1 MNRKQ
6 LQIIIILFVV
16 IGGAGLLVMSRNKAS
31 WQAADQQM
39 GQKVIQNFP
48 LNDVAHIV
56 IRQPSGE
63 LNLVKKGE
71 HWTVQERAGYPAS
84 FNEISDLLKKI
95 WELKVTRPVKVSEA
109 QLSRLE
115 LLPPDKGANAGTL
128 VEFKDKDDKTL
139 AALLLGKKSMK
150 ESPGNSPFGG
160 GGWPDGRFVMLAKNP
175 QSAALVKEPLTNVEA
190 KPEPWLNKDFF
201 KIEKVQSISLVATN
215 ATNSWKLSRES
226 ETNEWKLAD
235 LKADEQLDAGK
246 ASGVA
251 NPLSSPSFVDVAP
264 AGNKPEGAET
274 ENPTVVTVQ
283 TFNNFTYTLKV
294 GKKSGEDNYRL
305 NMVVTADLPKER
317 TPGKDEKPEDKE
329 KLDKEFK
336 DQQAK
341 LAEKLKQE
349 KSFEKWAYLVSS
361 WTVEP
366 LLKDRPQLLVEKK
379 PEVKPDEKAEE
390 DEKPEDIGDVKLDSK

>member
-6 LQIIIILFVV
+6 LQLIIILFVV
-16 IGGAGLLVMSRNKAS
+16 IGGAGLLLMNRNKAS

-39 GQKVIQNFP
+39 GQRVLKNFP

-56 IRQPSGE
+56 IKQPNGE

-71 HWTVQERAGYPAS
+71 QWTVQERSGYPAN

-95 WELKVTRPVKVSEA
+95 WELKVTRPVKVTEA
-109 QLSRLE
+109 QLPRLE
-115 LLPPDKGANAGTL
+115 LIPPDKGTNAGTL
-128 VEFKDKDDKTL
+128 VEFNDKDDKPL

-175 QSAALVKEPLTNVEA
+175 QSVALVKEPLANVEA
-190 KPEPWLNKDFF
+190 KPDPWLNKDFF
-201 KIEKVQSISLVATN
+201 KVEKVRSISLVSTN

-226 ETNEWKLAD
+226 ETNDWKLAD

-246 ASGVA
+246 ASGVS
-251 NPLSSPSFVDVAP
+251 NPLNSPSFVDVVP
-264 AGNKPEGAET
+264 SGDKPDEAGMDK
-274 ENPTVVTVQ
+274 PTVVTVE
-283 TFNNFTYTLKV
+283 TLNNFTYTLKV
-294 GKKSGEDNYRL
+294 AKKSGDENYRL
-305 NMVVTADLPKER
+305 AMTVTADLPKER
-317 TPGKDEKPEDKE
+317 TPGKDEKPEEKE

-336 DQQAK
+336 EQQAK
-341 LAEKLKQE
+341 LSEKLKQE
-349 KSFEKWAYLVSS
+349 KSFEKWTYLVSS

-366 LLKDRPQLLVEKK
+366 LLKERSQLLVEKK
-379 PEVKPDEKAEE
+379 PEPKPGEKSEK
-390 DEKPEDIGDVKLDSK
+390 DEKPEDVGDLKPDSK

>member
-6 LQIIIILFVV
+6 LTIIIILFVV
-16 IGGAGLLVMSRNKAS
+16 IGGAGLLLMNRDKAS
-31 WQAADQQM
+31 WQAAGQQM
-39 GQKVIQNFP
+39 GQKVIKNFP
-48 LNDVAHIV
+48 LNEVAHIV
-56 IRQPSGE
+56 IKQPGGE

-71 HWTVQERAGYPAS
+71 QWTVQERSGYPAS

-95 WELKVTRPVKVSEA
+95 WELKVTRPVKVSET
-109 QLSRLE
+109 QLPRLE
-115 LLPPDKGANAGTL
+115 LVPPEQGTNAGTL
-128 VEFKDKDDKTL
+128 VEFRDKDGKAL

-160 GGWPDGRFVMLAKNP
+160 GGWPDGRFVMLSKNP
-175 QSAALVKEPLTNVEA
+175 QTAALVKEPFANVEV
-190 KPEPWLNKDFF
+190 KPEPWLSKDFF
-201 KIEKVQSISLVATN
+201 KIEKVQSISLASTN

-251 NPLSSPSFVDVAP
+251 NPLNSPSFVDVTP
-264 AGNKPEGAET
+264 AGDKPEGAET
-274 ENPTVVTVQ
+274 EKPTVVTVQ
-283 TFNNFTYTLKV
+283 TFNNFNYTLKV
-294 GKKSGEDNYRL
+294 GKKSGEDNYHL
-305 NMVVTADLPKER
+305 TMEVTADLPKER

-336 DQQAK
+336 EQQAK
-341 LAEKLKQE
+341 LVEKLKQE
-349 KSFEKWAYLVSS
+349 KNYEKWTYLVSS

-366 LLKDRPQLLVEKK
+366 LLKERSQLLVEKK
-379 PEVKPDEKAEE
+379 PEPKK
-390 DEKPEDIGDVKLDSK
+390 DEKPEDVGDIKPDSK